1 MEKSNSN
8 NSGLKAVIVIL
19 GLLLLGS
26 LGYMY
31 KLTNDSKE
39 TEKILVEEK
48 ESVLKDLSVAKD
60 SLDSA
65 IASNTTLSDELI
77 AERDKVQQLMSD
89 LEQAK
94 TNSSSMLK
102 YKDEAM
108 RLRATVNN
116 LIKQVEILKS
126 QNTKLLTERDST
138 AVELTKA
145 KKYNDT
151 LVSKNTRL
159 ASDIEK
165 ASKLSVLNL
174 QTVAVRQKSSGKQIE
189 TDKASRADVLK
200 ISFMI
205 AENQIAKSGDKEYY
219 IQVIDNKN
227 NVLGDK
233 KTESFGGNK
242 MLTYSFVSVVKYE
255 NKTVKVEKDLEVQD
269 IQEGTYFVNVYD
281 KMTLVSKSSFVLK

>member
-116 LIKQVEILKS
+116 LIKQVEILKN

-159 ASDIEK
+159 VSDIEK

-205 AENQIAKSGDKEYY
+205 AENQIAKSGDKQYY